1 MKSKA
6 ENIAVLIL
14 AAGASTRMGS
24 IKQLLPWAKTNLLGH
39 AIEQA
44 KNITEHV
51 YVVLGANASI
61 IKTNL
66 DKEVIAILNSDW
78 QHGMGASIAKGILE
92 INNRKL
98 FENVLIMLSDQPLL
112 DSNYLAKLVKCHQNT
127 TQNICA
133 TNYNGKSGVPA
144 IFNKLYFPQLAEL
157 NAEYGAKELLRN
169 SVDDTF
175 VIDSNGKAIDID
187 TPEAYQLL
195 LNQNV

>member
-6 ENIAVLIL
+6 STIAVLIL
-14 AAGASTRMGS
+14 AAGASTRMGT

-61 IKTNL
+61 IKTTL
-66 DKEVIAILNSDW
+66 GKEIVTILNPDW
-78 QHGMGASIAKGILE
+78 QHGMGTSIAKGILE
-92 INNRKL
+92 IANHKPI
-98 FENVLIMLSDQPLL
+98 ENVLIMLSDQPFL

-175 VIDSNGKAIDID
+175 VVDSNGKAIDID
-187 TPEAYQLL
+187 TLETYQQL

>member
-6 ENIAVLIL
+6 STIAILIL
-14 AAGASTRMGS
+14 AAGASTRMGT
-24 IKQLLPWAKTNLLGH
+24 IKQLLPWGKTNLLGH

-61 IKTNL
+61 IKTTL
-66 DKEVIAILNSDW
+66 GKEIVTILNPDW
-78 QHGMGASIAKGILE
+78 QDGMGTSIAKGILE
-92 INNRKL
+92 ITNHKPI
-98 FENVLIMLSDQPLL
+98 ENVLIMLSDQPFL
-112 DSNYLAKLVKCHQNT
+112 DFNYLAKLVKCHQNT

-144 IFNKLYFPQLAEL
+144 IFNKLYFPQLVEL

-175 VIDSNGKAIDID
+175 VVDSNGKTIDID
-187 TPEAYQLL
+187 TLETYQQL